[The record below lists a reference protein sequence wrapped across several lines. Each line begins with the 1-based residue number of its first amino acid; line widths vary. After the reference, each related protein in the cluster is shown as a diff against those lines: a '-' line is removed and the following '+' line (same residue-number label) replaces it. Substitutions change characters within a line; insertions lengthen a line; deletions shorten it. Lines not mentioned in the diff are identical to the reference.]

1 MNTARTATPTAGAGR
16 HNRHPRKALSWQQNL
31 PSEWQDAVIAPL
43 EIRTYRD
50 YEMAAERIVGRDED
64 DAPCYCA
71 SRFIVTET
79 RSDDDEE
86 FYQVAAYAESLSA
99 WRMRDGRWL
108 IHRLITR
115 DGERGRSFYSFGDHM
130 PR

>member
-1 MNTARTATPTAGAGR
+1 MVIVP
-16 HNRHPRKALSWQQNL
+16 LS
-31 PSEWQDAVIAPL
+31 L
-43 EIRTYRD
+43 ETYRD

-99 WRMRDGRWL
+99 WRLRDGRWL
-108 IHRLITR
+108 IHRLISR
-115 DGERGRSFYSFGDHM
+115 DGESGAGFYSFADAM